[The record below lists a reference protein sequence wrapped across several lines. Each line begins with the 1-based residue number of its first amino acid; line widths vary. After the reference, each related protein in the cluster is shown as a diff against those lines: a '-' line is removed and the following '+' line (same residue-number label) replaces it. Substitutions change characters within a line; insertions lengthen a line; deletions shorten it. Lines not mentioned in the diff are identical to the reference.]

1 MPRGAERISVIM
13 EPSLARIG
21 VIYLC
26 RFTEGERPVRAFV
39 DSYRAHPAGA
49 DHDLHVI
56 FKGFP
61 DKNSLAAV
69 RALFGELPVH
79 SLELE
84 DKGYDIG
91 SYFAAAQIIADR
103 RLIFFN
109 TFTELLADDWL
120 RKFDDALN
128 RPGVGLVGATGSWQS
143 LGSGYV
149 AAALRLAHWI
159 RHPIG
164 YVKSHFEA
172 GSHASAGTGVPR
184 RSFRDIALKIRG
196 LADLY
201 EFGRYPNPH
210 IRTNAFMIDRERFLS
225 LHSTPFR
232 RKADVYKFESGRRS
246 MTNQILRMKLKALV
260 VDRSGKTY
268 DIDAWRTSSTYW
280 TGAQENLM
288 IADNMTRKYAQG
300 TAQLR
305 HLLENYAWYPP
316 SAWPI
321 WPRASVGS

>member
-1 MPRGAERISVIM
+1 MA
-13 EPSLARIG
+13 AIG
-21 VIYLC
+21 VVYLY
-26 RFTEGERPVRAFV
+26 RFAEGESFARTFLE
-39 DSYRAHPAGA
+39 SYRAHPARIE
-49 DHDLHVI
+49 HDLHVI
-56 FKGFP
+56 LKGFP
-61 DKNSLAAV
+61 DKKASAAA
-69 RALFGELPVH
+69 RALFGAVPANLIELDD
-79 SLELE
+79 S
-84 DKGYDIG
+84 GYDIG
-91 SYFAAAQIIADR
+91 SYLAAACRVANNQ
-103 RLIFFN
+103 LVFLN
-109 TFTELLADDWL
+109 TFSEILADNWL
-120 RKFDDALN
+120 AHLDAALN
-128 RPGVGLVGATGSWQS
+128 RSDVGLVGATGSWQS

-172 GSHASAGTGVPR
+172 GSHASAGTGVAR

>member
-1 MPRGAERISVIM
+1 MA
-13 EPSLARIG
+13 AIG
-21 VIYLC
+21 VVYLY
-26 RFTEGERPVRAFV
+26 RFAEGESFARTFLE
-39 DSYRAHPAGA
+39 SYRAHPAGIE
-49 DHDLHVI
+49 HDLHVI
-56 FKGFP
+56 LKGFP
-61 DKNSLAAV
+61 DKKASAAA
-69 RALFGELPVH
+69 RALFGAVPANPIELDD
-79 SLELE
+79 S
-84 DKGYDIG
+84 GYDIG
-91 SYFAAAQIIADR
+91 SYLAAACRVANNQ
-103 RLIFFN
+103 LVFLN
-109 TFTELLADDWL
+109 TFSEILADNWL
-120 RKFDDALN
+120 AHLDAALN
-128 RPGVGLVGATGSWQS
+128 RSDVGLVGATGSWQS

>member
-1 MPRGAERISVIM
+1 MA
-13 EPSLARIG
+13 AIG
-21 VIYLC
+21 VVYLY
-26 RFTEGERPVRAFV
+26 RFAEGESFARTFLE
-39 DSYRAHPAGA
+39 SYRAHPAGIE
-49 DHDLHVI
+49 HDLHVI
-56 FKGFP
+56 LKGFP
-61 DKNSLAAV
+61 DKKASAAA
-69 RALFGELPVH
+69 RALFGAVPANLIELDD
-79 SLELE
+79 S
-84 DKGYDIG
+84 GYDIG
-91 SYFAAAQIIADR
+91 SYLAAACRVANNQ
-103 RLIFFN
+103 LVFLN
-109 TFTELLADDWL
+109 TFSEILADNWL
-120 RKFDDALN
+120 AHLDAALN
-128 RPGVGLVGATGSWQS
+128 RSDVGLVGATGSWQS

>member
-1 MPRGAERISVIM
+1 
-13 EPSLARIG
+13 LAAIG
-21 VIYLC
+21 VVYLY
-26 RFTEGERPVRAFV
+26 RFAEGESFARTFLE
-39 DSYRAHPAGA
+39 SYRAHPAGIE
-49 DHDLHVI
+49 HDLHVI
-56 FKGFP
+56 LKGFP
-61 DKNSLAAV
+61 DKKASAAA
-69 RALFGELPVH
+69 RALFGAVPANLIELDD
-79 SLELE
+79 S
-84 DKGYDIG
+84 GYDIG
-91 SYFAAAQIIADR
+91 SYLAAACRVANNQ
-103 RLIFFN
+103 LVFLN
-109 TFTELLADDWL
+109 TFSEILADNWL
-120 RKFDDALN
+120 AHLDAALN
-128 RPGVGLVGATGSWQS
+128 RSDVGLVGATGSWQS

>member
-1 MPRGAERISVIM
+1 MA
-13 EPSLARIG
+13 AIG
-21 VIYLC
+21 VVYLY
-26 RFTEGERPVRAFV
+26 RFAEGESFARTFLE
-39 DSYRAHPAGA
+39 SYRAHPAGIE
-49 DHDLHVI
+49 HDLHVI
-56 FKGFP
+56 LKGFP
-61 DKNSLAAV
+61 DKKASAAA
-69 RALFGELPVH
+69 RALFGAVPANLIELDD
-79 SLELE
+79 S
-84 DKGYDIG
+84 GYDIG
-91 SYFAAAQIIADR
+91 SYLVAACRVANNQ
-103 RLIFFN
+103 LVFLN
-109 TFTELLADDWL
+109 TFSEILADNWL
-120 RKFDDALN
+120 AHLDAALN
-128 RPGVGLVGATGSWQS
+128 RSDVGLVGATGSWQS

-316 SAWPI
+316 GAWPI